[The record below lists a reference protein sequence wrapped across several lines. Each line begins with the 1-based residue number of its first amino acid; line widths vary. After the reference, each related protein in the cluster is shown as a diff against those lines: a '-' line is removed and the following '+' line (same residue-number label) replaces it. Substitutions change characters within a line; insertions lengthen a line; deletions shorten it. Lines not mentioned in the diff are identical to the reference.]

1 MNVSGDIAGM
11 TPIQRRD
18 FRLDEKAG
26 AAFRKAKKKIQ
37 VLTSQHLVVKKPI
50 GLEDRTTEQGAV
62 QSRAQ
67 PAHASRA
74 RDGFELRSQCFEPKS
89 FTDDDCNAVV
99 RRELERLTCYPPR
112 RTYVVAIEESNI
124 FPRRGAYTN
133 IPSGS
138 VTAMSAGY
146 KVNAWI
152 LLGQSFDNA

>member
-1 MNVSGDIAGM
+1 RLHCKAPREENIERAAAPRGSAACNRLSQGQKRTLFQLNVSGHIAGM

-37 VLTSQHLVVKKPI
+37 ILTRLQLLVEKSI

-62 QSRAQ
+62 QSHTQ
-67 PAHASRA
+67 PAHAPRA
-74 RDGFELRSQCFEPKS
+74 RDRFELRSQCFEPKS

-112 RTYVVAIEESNI
+112 RTYVVAIEKS
-124 FPRRGAYTN
+124 
-133 IPSGS
+133 
-138 VTAMSAGY
+138 
-146 KVNAWI
+146 
-152 LLGQSFDNA
+152 